1 MRRGFPVLYRE
12 MKNTELQEDIARANR
27 VLISSRR
34 AAESQSGNRQRQ
46 IQLIEGLLS
55 LGRLRVSAGDIT
67 RGISCYREG
76 VDRSHSPE
84 LGFSASDELVWCSWM
99 AYCLDSEGALEEA
112 RDFYNDS
119 VSIVEKSGLE
129 ENERLGIIH
138 NNLAMIHRQMEDEDV
153 AEVHYKKALEEF
165 SKQKGLRS
173 IEVADVLHNLGV
185 LNYFRDRYND
195 AIEYFKQSLSIR
207 TDQLPEIH
215 DDVCQCY
222 ANLAALYQRI
232 GDEDEAKLYYEQSTR
247 NAIHQ
252 AENYEIMISRKMDS
266 SPPGSGNT

>member
-1 MRRGFPVLYRE
+1 MTDQQLKDE
-12 MKNTELQEDIARANR
+12 IARANR

-55 LGRLRVSAGDIT
+55 LGRLRVSAGDLK
-67 RGISCYREG
+67 RGISCYREA
-76 VDRSHSPE
+76 VDRSRQTG
-84 LGFSASDELVWCSWM
+84 LDFTITDELIWCSWM
-99 AYCLDSEGALEEA
+99 AHCLDAQGALEEA
-112 RDFYNDS
+112 RDFYLNA
-119 VSIVEKSGLE
+119 VNIVE
-129 ENERLGIIH
+129 ENKLDESERLGIIH
-138 NNLAMIHRQMEDEDV
+138 NNLAMIYRQMEDEAN
-153 AEVHYKKALEEF
+153 AELHYKKALDEF

-222 ANLAALYQRI
+222 ANLAALYQRV
-232 GDEDEAKLYYEQSTR
+232 GDEEEAKLYYEQSTR
-247 NAIHQ
+247 NNQHRP
-252 AENYEIMISRKMDS
+252 EDYEIMVSRKMDS
-266 SPPGSGNT
+266 TPPGLRT

>member
-1 MRRGFPVLYRE
+1 
-12 MKNTELQEDIARANR
+12 MKNNELQEEISKANR
-27 VLISSRR
+27 TLIHARR
-34 AAESQSGNRQRQ
+34 AAESQPGNCQRQ
-46 IQLIEGLLS
+46 IQLIESLLS
-55 LGRLRVSAGDIT
+55 LGRLRVSVGEVE

-76 VDRSHSPE
+76 VDRSHSPD
-84 LGFSASDELVWCSWM
+84 LDFNATDELIWCSWM
-99 AYCLDSEGALEEA
+99 AYCLDCAGSLEEA
-112 RDFYNDS
+112 KAFYTDA
-119 VSIVEKSGLE
+119 IHLAEAARLD

-138 NNLAMIHRQMEDEDV
+138 NNLAMVFRQLDEDDS
-153 AEVHYKKALEEF
+153 AEAHYKKALEAF

-195 AIEYFKQSLSIR
+195 AIEYFRQSLSIR

-247 NAIHQ
+247 NSQIQ
-252 AENYEIMISRKMDS
+252 ADNYEIMVSRKMDN
-266 SPPGSGNT
+266 SPPESVIE